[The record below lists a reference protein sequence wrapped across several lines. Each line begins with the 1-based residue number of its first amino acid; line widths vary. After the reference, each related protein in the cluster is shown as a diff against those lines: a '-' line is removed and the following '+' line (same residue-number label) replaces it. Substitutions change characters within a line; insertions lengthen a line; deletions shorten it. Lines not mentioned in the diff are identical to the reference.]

1 MDSGMSDSAWLV
13 SGSAWLVSGST
24 WLVSGSAW
32 FVSGSACLEGRS
44 GSAWSVKGS
53 LSCGSGRLGR
63 LCSAWSELCVFCL
76 AECRMA
82 CMSCWLSMK
91 LQFYVSGSSHC
102 DELPR
107 LSLRKLSSLEPGREL
122 FGVAVYGSWKI

>member
-1 MDSGMSDSAWLV
+1 MT
-13 SGSAWLVSGST
+13 WLVSGST

-32 FVSGSACLEGRS
+32 LVSGSAWLVT
-44 GSAWSVKGS
+44 GSAWSVTGS
-53 LSCGSGRLGR
+53 AWSVTGSAWSVTGSRSCGSGR

-82 CMSCWLSMK
+82 CMFCWLSMK
-91 LQFYVSGSSHC
+91 LQFCMSGSSYC

-107 LSLRKLSSLEPGREL
+107 SVLRKLSSLEL
-122 FGVAVYGSWKI
+122 SCSVLQY

>member
-1 MDSGMSDSAWLV
+1 MSGSAWLV
-13 SGSAWLVSGST
+13 SGSAWLVSGSA

-32 FVSGSACLEGRS
+32 LVS

-53 LSCGSGRLGR
+53 LSSGRLGR

-82 CMSCWLSMK
+82 CMFCWLSMK

-122 FGVAVYGSWKI
+122 FGVAV